1 MASSSAPTFPLLVGE
16 RRVET
21 ARVDTVLDPFTGQP
35 TARFHVAG
43 AAELDAALDAAEAAF
58 AVTRRQ
64 SAFERSSLLRRV
76 AHRLAD
82 RAGEL
87 AERIIAEAGKP
98 VTLAEAEVERA
109 RQTFLFAAEAA
120 RAGVRGD
127 ETLALDASPAGAN
140 HAGLVRR
147 FPVGVI
153 LAITPFNFP
162 LNLVAH
168 KLAPALATGNTV
180 LLKPSPRTPGPA
192 FVLTEILLDAGMT
205 PGQVNFVPAEPPG
218 LLDPLL
224 ASGRVQMI
232 SFTGSVPVGWSLK
245 ARAGRARV
253 TLELGGNAAV
263 VIHADADWRAAMPLV
278 AAGAFGYAGQSCISV
293 QRILAHRSIYEA
305 FKAAL
310 LAHVRDTIKAGDPRD
325 RAVTVGPLIDPA
337 ARDRVL
343 AWTDAALKAGA
354 KLLTDL
360 HPGRA
365 DRVLPPI
372 LLEDAPADTE
382 VSCGEA
388 FGPVATL
395 AAYDD
400 FDDALDRV
408 NASRFGL
415 QAGVF
420 TRDVR
425 LAWRAFDRLEV
436 GGVLVN
442 QVPTW
447 RVENMPYGGLKDS
460 GFGREGVA
468 YAMAEMTEPRALI
481 FKLD

>member
-1 MASSSAPTFPLLVGE
+1 MTPAQVPVFPLLIGG

-21 ARVDTVLDPFTGQP
+21 ARVDPVLNPFTGEVA
-35 TARFHVAG
+35 ARFHVAG
-43 AAELDAALDAAEAAF
+43 APELDAALDAAESAF
-58 AVTRRQ
+58 ETTRRQ
-64 SAFERSSLLRRV
+64 SAFDRSSLLLRV
-76 AHRLAD
+76 AHRIAD

-87 AERIIAEAGKP
+87 AERIVVEAGKP
-98 VTLAEAEVERA
+98 VTLAEAEVERT

-120 RAGVRGD
+120 RAGARGD
-127 ETLALDASPAGAN
+127 ETLAMDASPAGAG

-147 FPVGVI
+147 FPLGVI

-162 LNLVAH
+162 CNLVAH

-180 LLKPSPRTPGPA
+180 LLKPSPRTPGPG
-192 FVLTEILLDAGMT
+192 FLLTEILLEAGMT

-224 ASGRVQMI
+224 AGGRLQMV
-232 SFTGSVPVGWSLK
+232 SFTGSAPVGWSLK
-245 ARAGRARV
+245 SRAGRARV
-253 TLELGGNAAV
+253 ALELGGNAATV
-263 VIHADADWRAAMPLV
+263 VHGDADWPRAVPLI
-278 AAGAFGYAGQSCISV
+278 AAGAFGYAGQSCTSV
-293 QRILAHRSIYEA
+293 QRILVQRGIYDE

-310 LAHVRDTIKAGDPRD
+310 VAHVRATVRAGDPRD
-325 RAVTVGPLIDPA
+325 RAVTLGPMIDPA

-343 AWTDAALKAGA
+343 AWTDEAMKGGA

-360 HPGRA
+360 HPGRD

-372 LLEDAPADTE
+372 LLEDVPGDAKLACEE
-382 VSCGEA
+382 V

-395 AAYDD
+395 APYDD
-400 FDDALDRV
+400 FDEAMERV
-408 NASRFGL
+408 NASRYGL

-436 GGVLVN
+436 GGVLIN
-442 QVPTW
+442 QVPTF
-447 RVENMPYGGLKDS
+447 RVENMPYGGVKDS
-460 GFGREGVA
+460 GFGREGIT
-468 YAMAEMTEPRALI
+468 YAMEEMTEPRALI

>member
-1 MASSSAPTFPLLVGE
+1 MNTPQIPVYPLLIGE

-21 ARVDTVLDPFTGQP
+21 SRVDPVWDPFTGEP
-35 TARFHVAG
+35 AARFHVAG
-43 AAELDAALDAAEAAF
+43 AAELDAALDAAERAF

-64 SAFERSSLLRRV
+64 SAFDRSSLLLRV

-87 AERIIAEAGKP
+87 AERIVAEAGKP
-98 VTLAEAEVERA
+98 VTLAEAEVERT

-127 ETLALDASPAGAN
+127 ETLAMDASPAGVG

-162 LNLVAH
+162 ANLVAH
-168 KLAPALATGNTV
+168 KLAPALATGNAV
-180 LLKPSPRTPGPA
+180 LLKPSPRTPGAA
-192 FVLTEILLDAGMT
+192 FLLTEILLDAGMT

-224 ASGRVQMI
+224 ASGRIQMI
-232 SFTGSVPVGWSLK
+232 SFTGSAPVGWSLK
-245 ARAGRARV
+245 SRAGRARV
-253 TLELGGNAAV
+253 ALELGGNAAAV
-263 VIHADADWRAAMPLV
+263 VHADADWRAAVPLV
-278 AAGAFGYAGQSCISV
+278 AHGAFGYAGQSCISV
-293 QRILAHRSIYEA
+293 QRILVQGGIYDE

-310 LAHVRDTIKAGDPRD
+310 LAHTREKIRTGDPRD
-325 RAVTVGPLIDPA
+325 RAVTVGPLVDPA

-343 AWTDAALKAGA
+343 AWTDEALKGGA

-360 HPGRA
+360 HPRRE

-372 LLEDAPADTE
+372 LLEDVPGDAKLSCEE
-382 VSCGEA
+382 V
-388 FGPVATL
+388 FGPVAVL
-395 AAYDD
+395 AAYDE
-400 FDDALDRV
+400 FDEALDRV
-408 NASRFGL
+408 NASRYGL

-442 QVPTW
+442 QVPTF
-447 RVENMPYGGLKDS
+447 RVENMPYGGVKDS